1 MQATELEQRILKR
14 SLLGTVLIA
23 VLGITV
29 GILSGSLSIIFDG
42 MFSALDAAMCS
53 LSLLVTRLLS
63 QQSSRRFQ
71 HGFWHIEPLVLTFNG
86 SLLAMLCFYAFVNA
100 IKGMLDGGHELEFG
114 WGMFYAVVVSI
125 FCFFMF
131 FRQRRLNRSIESEL
145 VGLDTKSW
153 LMSAC
158 ISSALLLA
166 FSIAWILEG
175 TRYRHLTPYIDPG
188 VLALLTL
195 VLIPMPVGTV
205 IGAVKEVLLIT
216 PQDLDRTLRELMHAL
231 TSDYGFVSHSHYAT
245 RVGRGL
251 FVEVHIVLPEAMEHA
266 GIRQLDLIRERISH
280 AIGEP
285 GPDRWLTVAFTR
297 DARWL

>member
-1 MQATELEQRILKR
+1 
-14 SLLGTVLIA
+14 
-23 VLGITV
+23 
-29 GILSGSLSIIFDG
+29 
-42 MFSALDAAMCS
+42 
-53 LSLLVTRLLS
+53 
-63 QQSSRRFQ
+63 
-71 HGFWHIEPLVLTFNG
+71 
-86 SLLAMLCFYAFVNA
+86 
-100 IKGMLDGGHELEFG
+100 
-114 WGMFYAVVVSI
+114 
-125 FCFFMF
+125 MF
-131 FRQRRLNRSIESEL
+131 FRQRQLNRTIESEL
-145 VGLDTKSW
+145 IELDTKSW

-158 ISSALLLA
+158 VSSALLVA

-175 TRYRHLTPYIDPG
+175 TRYRHMTPYIDPG

-195 VLIPMPVGTV
+195 VLIPMPIGTV

-216 PQDLDRTLRELMHAL
+216 PQELDLTLRELMQGL

-251 FVEVHIVLPEAMEHA
+251 FVEVHIVLPEVMEHA